1 VIETAVVVT
10 IGPAEAA
17 VGPYRRA
24 HTPSGARG
32 MPAHVTLMVPFTD
45 GELLDVATIRDL
57 RDELSRFPAFELT
70 LRRFGRWPGPAA
82 RPSEAVLYAVPE
94 PGDPFVEMTA
104 SIAVRFGVLPYAD
117 EHDDIV
123 PHLTIASSAD
133 EALLD
138 RIEAELAHVFPI
150 TTRVTAASLWEHAAD
165 GWRMT
170 AGLPLG

>member
-17 VGPYRRA
+17 VAAYRRA

-45 GELLDVATIRDL
+45 AELLDVATLRDL
-57 RDELSRFPAFELT
+57 RDELARFPAFQVT
-70 LRRFGRWPGPAA
+70 LRRFARFPGPAS
-82 RPSEAVLYAVPE
+82 RRSEQVLYAVPE
-94 PGDPFVEMTA
+94 PADPFVEMTA
-104 SIAVRFGVLPYAD
+104 SIAVRFGVLPYGG
-117 EHDDIV
+117 EHIDIV

-133 EALLD
+133 EGLLD
-138 RIEAELAHVFPI
+138 RIETELQPVFPI
-150 TTRVTAASLWEHAAD
+150 STRLTAASLWEHAAD

>member
-17 VGPYRRA
+17 VAAYRRA
-24 HTPSGARG
+24 YTLSGARG

-45 GELLDVATIRDL
+45 GELLDVSTIRDL
-57 RDELSRFPAFELT
+57 RDELSRFPAFQVT
-70 LRRFGRWPGPAA
+70 LRRFARFSGPSAPPG
-82 RPSEAVLYAVPE
+82 EQVLYAVPD
-94 PGDPFVEMTA
+94 PADPFVEMTA
-104 SIAVRFGVLPYAD
+104 SIAVRFGVLPYGG
-117 EHDDIV
+117 EHIDIV

-133 EALLD
+133 AGLLD
-138 RIEAELAHVFPI
+138 RIESELEAVFPI
-150 TTRVTAASLWEHAAD
+150 TTRLTAASLWEHAAE

>member
-17 VGPYRRA
+17 VAPYRRA

-32 MPAHVTLMVPFTD
+32 MPAHVTLMVPFAD

-57 RDELSRFPAFELT
+57 RDELSRFPAFQVT
-70 LRRFGRWPGPAA
+70 LREFARFPGPAA
-82 RPSEAVLYAVPE
+82 RPAERVLYAVPE
-94 PGDPFVEMTA
+94 PADPFVEMTA
-104 SIAVRFGVLPYAD
+104 SIAVRFGVLPYGD
-117 EHDDIV
+117 EHTDII

-133 EALLD
+133 EGLLD
-138 RIEAELAHVFPI
+138 RIEAELQPAFPI
-150 TTRVTAASLWEHAAD
+150 TAALTAASLWEHATE

-170 AGLPLG
+170 AGLPFG

>member
-17 VGPYRRA
+17 VAAYRRQ

-32 MPAHVTLMVPFTD
+32 MPAHVTLMFPFTD
-45 GELLDVATIRDL
+45 GELLDVSTLREL
-57 RDELSRFPAFELT
+57 RDELSRFPAFDVT

-82 RPSEAVLYAVPE
+82 RPSEHVLYAMPE
-94 PGDPFVEMTA
+94 PADPFVEMTA
-104 SIAVRFGVLPYAD
+104 SIAVRFGVLPYGGA
-117 EHDDIV
+117 HIDIV
-123 PHLTIASSAD
+123 PHVTIASCAD
-133 EALLD
+133 ESLLD
-138 RIEAELAHVFPI
+138 RIEAELEPAFPI
-150 TTRVTAASLWEHAAD
+150 TTRLTSASLWEDAAE